1 MVGNRPKIVK
11 TTNLY
16 NLSVLVAICME
27 EVIAFRIKEGGYDN
41 WSFKNF
47 IGDLISTL
55 K

>member
-1 MVGNRPKIVK
+1 M
-11 TTNLY
+11 Y

-47 IGDLISTL
+47 IEQLIEII
-55 K
+55 KQKDYA